1 MTAHN
6 AAGNRIVT
14 SQVSTL
20 TLLGQTIAPSLLS
33 TAAPAVTGGS
43 GVEGSLAISA
53 ILTIIILATALLLS
67 LYCYKRYLHCNEN
80 PIHEFLFWEL
90 RGISPNL
97 HIHVSVSDLYTYI
110 PRIGPHIS
118 CRRIG
123 RSMVGIYKSLTNT

>member
-1 MTAHN
+1 MSVPQMTAHN

-67 LYCYKRYLHCNEN
+67 LYCYKRYAHCIEN
-80 PIHEFLFWEL
+80 PVYVFLSW
-90 RGISPNL
+90 
-97 HIHVSVSDLYTYI
+97 D
-110 PRIGPHIS
+110 
-118 CRRIG
+118 
-123 RSMVGIYKSLTNT
+123 

>member
-67 LYCYKRYLHCNEN
+67 LYCYKRYS
-80 PIHEFLFWEL
+80 
-90 RGISPNL
+90 G
-97 HIHVSVSDLYTYI
+97 YTKEEGEWQVVFRSLVVVVF
-110 PRIGPHIS
+110 RILEQ
-118 CRRIG
+118 
-123 RSMVGIYKSLTNT
+123 SMGVRNWVV

>member
-1 MTAHN
+1 MFMSVSQMTAHN

-33 TAAPAVTGGS
+33 TAAPAVTGGGS

-67 LYCYKRYLHCNEN
+67 LYCYKRYS
-80 PIHEFLFWEL
+80 
-90 RGISPNL
+90 G
-97 HIHVSVSDLYTYI
+97 YT
-110 PRIGPHIS
+110 REEGEW
-118 CRRIG
+118 
-123 RSMVGIYKSLTNT
+123 

>member
-67 LYCYKRYLHCNEN
+67 LYCYKRYSHCNEN
-80 PIHEFLFWEL
+80 PIYVFLS
-90 RGISPNL
+90 GNCAASVPNL
-97 HIHVSVSDLYTYI
+97 HIRVSVSGLYI
-110 PRIGPHIS
+110 PRIGPY
-118 CRRIG
+118 
-123 RSMVGIYKSLTNT
+123 MFPAEE

>member
-33 TAAPAVTGGS
+33 TAAPAVTGGGS

-67 LYCYKRYLHCNEN
+67 LYCYKRYAHCNEN
-80 PIHEFLFWEL
+80 PVYVFLSWEL
-90 RGISPNL
+90 RCLSPDS
-97 HIHVSVSDLYTYI
+97 HIHVSVSDLCI
-110 PRIGPHIS
+110 PRIGPHI
-118 CRRIG
+118 
-123 RSMVGIYKSLTNT
+123 VEE

>member
-67 LYCYKRYLHCNEN
+67 LYCYKRY
-80 PIHEFLFWEL
+80 
-90 RGISPNL
+90 
-97 HIHVSVSDLYTYI
+97 SVAIREVGEWQYA
-110 PRIGPHIS
+110 
-118 CRRIG
+118 RRPVE
-123 RSMVGIYKSLTNT
+123 MCHKVG

>member
-67 LYCYKRYLHCNEN
+67 LYCYKRYSHCNEN
-80 PIHEFLFWEL
+80 PIYVFLFWAL
-90 RGISPNL
+90 RGT
-97 HIHVSVSDLYTYI
+97 SVPICTFMCL
-110 PRIGPHIS
+110 
-118 CRRIG
+118 
-123 RSMVGIYKSLTNT
+123 

>member
-97 HIHVSVSDLYTYI
+97 HIHVSVSDLYI
-110 PRIGPHIS
+110 PTIDQPILLQKNMWADPRK
-118 CRRIG
+118 
-123 RSMVGIYKSLTNT
+123 YKSLTDT